1 MVQQKPEEELEECA
15 AHYHQL
21 ATDAS
26 GDISPETVNCTAVD
40 AFLHGAVDSD
50 AAWSAM
56 EQYPQSTDDAF
67 EYLRQAMHN
76 CKSLLSSR
84 NRTKAV

>member
-1 MVQQKPEEELEECA
+1 MVQQKPEEELEEYV
-15 AHYHQL
+15 AHCHKL
-21 ATDAS
+21 AKDS
-26 GDISPETVNCTAVD
+26 WGDISPEAVDHAAVD

-56 EQYPQSTDDAF
+56 EWYPQSIDDAF

-76 CKSLLSSR
+76 CKFLLSSR